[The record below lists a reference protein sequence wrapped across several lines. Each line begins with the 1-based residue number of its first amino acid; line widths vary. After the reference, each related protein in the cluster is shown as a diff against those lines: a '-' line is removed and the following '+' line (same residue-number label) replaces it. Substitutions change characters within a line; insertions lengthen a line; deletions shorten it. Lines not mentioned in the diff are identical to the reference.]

1 MTTSPSPYWWE
12 KDETKLKIIYYGA
25 RHVWGIKYEMVP
37 EKNYNW
43 ETWFKDK
50 YKLSLQEFS
59 IWANENNLRERF
71 GRK

>member
-1 MTTSPSPYWWE
+1 M
-12 KDETKLKIIYYGA
+12 
-25 RHVWGIKYEMVP
+25 RHERVP
-37 EKNYNW
+37 EKDYTW

-59 IWANENNLRERF
+59 IWANENKLRERF